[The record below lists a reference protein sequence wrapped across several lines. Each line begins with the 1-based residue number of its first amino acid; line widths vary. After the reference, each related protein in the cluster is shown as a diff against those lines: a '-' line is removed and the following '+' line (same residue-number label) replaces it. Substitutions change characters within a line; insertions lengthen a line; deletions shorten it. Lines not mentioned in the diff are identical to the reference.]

1 MWDGLF
7 VLLSFGF
14 VMAIAF
20 VHSPL
25 QSLPSLCG
33 IIITKRELA
42 A

>member
-20 VHSPL
+20 VIAPITAPQSP
-25 QSLPSLCG
+25 G
-33 IIITKRELA
+33 HHM
-42 A
+42 